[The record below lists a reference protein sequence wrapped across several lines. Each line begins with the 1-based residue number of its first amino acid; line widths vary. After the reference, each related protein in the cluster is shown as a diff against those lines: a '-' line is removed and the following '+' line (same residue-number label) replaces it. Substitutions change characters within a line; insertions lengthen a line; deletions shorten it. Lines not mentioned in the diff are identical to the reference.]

1 MQNVVLPISYIDRN
15 GNLQTITFTC
25 GITQPV
31 SNAQSRESID
41 AIKQRAPARYY
52 TQNRMVNGEDYNL
65 FPFTLY
71 NSIIKSKA
79 VNRASIGTSRYLD
92 LVDNTGKYS
101 STNTFSSD
109 GAMWEYNVLPSILF
123 SWINRNE
130 IADLIAN
137 QVQPAIIDT
146 TFKQFYYANFP
157 RITVNTGV
165 TALSTWNQSTTLANE
180 TTGYFRN
187 TTTSAIWPDGTPIPV
202 GETTTTMFK
211 YVIPGSLIKFVPPTG
226 YYFDRNNR
234 LAQGTPMKAD
244 ERLEIWA
251 STQQIVGDGYNCGLG
266 NLSSGAGPVTIN
278 NFVPSGAIVDTI
290 IPLFVTDLPNT
301 IEQQMA

>member
-1 MQNVVLPISYIDRN
+1 MKD
-15 GNLQTITFTC
+15 
-25 GITQPV
+25 
-31 SNAQSRESID
+31 
-41 AIKQRAPARYY
+41 
-52 TQNRMVNGEDYNL
+52 
-65 FPFTLY
+65 

-109 GAMWEYNVLPSILF
+109 GAMWENNVLPSILF

-180 TTGYFRN
+180 TTGYFQN
-187 TTTSAIWPDGTPIPV
+187 A
-202 GETTTTMFK
+202 
-211 YVIPGSLIKFVPPTG
+211 
-226 YYFDRNNR
+226 
-234 LAQGTPMKAD
+234 LA
-244 ERLEIWA
+244 R
-251 STQQIVGDGYNCGLG
+251 
-266 NLSSGAGPVTIN
+266 
-278 NFVPSGAIVDTI
+278 
-290 IPLFVTDLPNT
+290 
-301 IEQQMA
+301 